1 MTKTRMTTMARR
13 SPLQG
18 LTDTGALAGRA
29 EGFPVR
35 ADTSV
40 GANTTGSV
48 SVAGVGAGG
57 RESSLFSPSRDPEG
71 LLSRRTELVLRE
83 LDALPTLP
91 AIATRLIQLGSQEDV
106 EIREIVR
113 LIEID
118 PALTVKLLSL
128 CKKAATRTR
137 YPITTVEMAVVMLG
151 LDAVRA
157 LVLSVQVFEWAS
169 NTPRRTR
176 LTAPGRGRKTG
187 AQSHAHTDAPHAA
200 NGAHG
205 AAGSTVGGF
214 DRVGFWQH
222 SIAVACCAELIARE
236 HPEIDV
242 QPEEAFVCGLVHDL
256 GKLALDLVLPKAY
269 ARVIE
274 LSEMRG
280 GNIADFE
287 RPIVGL
293 DHHTAGLRLA
303 ERWGLPSLLRDAMG
317 YHALS
322 ADELTNAGNGG
333 GGVESRAVVG
343 IVGIADA
350 LCRKLSLGW
359 SGNHAPV
366 DDARLEALA
375 QCVGLQWARIENALP
390 RLYEATSSRCKDLGL
405 GDEPSQRLL
414 IESILRANARL
425 GRLNQDLAE
434 ANRALEESQARLCEA
449 RAMAC
454 LGEMTAGAAH
464 EMNTPL
470 AVISGRAQTLLKRAS
485 AGEGGTEQDR
495 AAAAAIVDGA
505 TRLNALIHRLH
516 RIATPPKPSPATADV
531 KAVLEQVI
539 ARAKAKADQSRAA
552 SAGTGPTTRGGA
564 IGGALGVQGIKLTVA
579 EGLGA
584 AKLDREL
591 FADALV
597 EIVVNAIESGPK
609 GCIEVRAFSDE
620 DTDQLV
626 VQVIDDGRG
635 MSEHALAHAT
645 DPFFSEKPAGRQT
658 GLGLALAH
666 RLLQNQ
672 HATLQMSSRPG
683 RGTTVSVRVDA
694 WRA

>member
-1 MTKTRMTTMARR
+1 MTTMARR

-18 LTDTGALAGRA
+18 LSASLPGQGEASAS
-29 EGFPVR
+29 R
-35 ADTSV
+35 ADAAPDSV
-40 GANTTGSV
+40 
-48 SVAGVGAGG
+48 GG

-176 LTAPGRGRKTG
+176 LTAPGRGRKTS
-187 AQSHAHTDAPHAA
+187 AHSHAHAESAHAA
-200 NGAHG
+200 NGTHG

-214 DRVGFWQH
+214 DRIGFWQH

-274 LSEMRG
+274 LSEMRA

-303 ERWGLPSLLRDAMG
+303 ERWGLPTLLRDAMG

-322 ADELTNAGNGG
+322 AGELAGAAE
-333 GGVESRAVVG
+333 VESRAVVG

-375 QCVGLQWARIENALP
+375 ECVGLNWGRIENALP

-470 AVISGRAQTLLKRAS
+470 AVISGRAQTLLKRAN
-485 AGEGGTEQDR
+485 AGEGGAEQDR
-495 AAAAAIVDGA
+495 AAAQAIVDGA

-516 RIATPPKPSPATADV
+516 RIASPPKPSPATADV

-539 ARAKAKADQSRAA
+539 ARAKAKADQTRA
-552 SAGTGPTTRGGA
+552 SAAGGTGAGPTTRGGA
-564 IGGALGVQGIKLTVA
+564 VGGALGVQGIKLTVA

-609 GCIEVRAFSDE
+609 GCIEVRAFSDDE
-620 DTDQLV
+620 TDQLV
-626 VQVIDDGRG
+626 VQVVDDGRG

-645 DPFFSEKPAGRQT
+645 DPFFSDKPAGRQA

-666 RLLQNQ
+666 RLLQSQ
-672 HATLQMSSRPG
+672 HAALQMSSRSG